1 MAAAHPQTILVTGGT
16 GYLASHLII
25 QLLSAGHI
33 VRTTTRKSDGE
44 QKVLRTLRPHIAGHH
59 LDRLSFFVADLAS
72 DHGWKDAIRGCDY
85 VHHVASPFPSS
96 EPKNEDELI
105 RPARQGTLQVLEF
118 SRDASVKRVIMT
130 SSFAAIGYGYKTP
143 PAAFTEE
150 HWSILDSDVPVQAY
164 QKSKALAER
173 AAWDFVEKEGGQ
185 LELSVINPTGIFGP
199 LLGPE
204 VGTSV
209 GLVKTMMD
217 GKMAACPQLCV
228 GVVDVRDVAD
238 LHVRA
243 MEAPAAKG
251 QRYLAT
257 CTGTTV
263 HLLDFANI
271 IRESHPDFAGKL
283 PTREL
288 PNIVVRFAALF
299 SSKLATILPGLGA
312 SKKFD
317 NSKARGLGWAPRSV
331 EQCIADT
338 AESLVNLG
346 SPSLENEG
354 RRQRDDMKQALGGL
368 AHSMVA
374 RPGQLRVDTKNVSAN
389 GISLAAGL
397 SSRLPTESHP
407 RGMNMATPPAC
418 TLIDEPGASPSP
430 SPTTQLVETISTCPD
445 VSRVE
450 RRRLQ
455 NRINKRNS
463 RQRKNDLCGK
473 GGKRWTIYTS
483 PVSDT
488 TVVVHSSPESFCRL
502 GTVERNQY
510 LCMLRDI
517 SFGGATAQLLQ
528 PERLLCVSQYNLILA
543 MASNASALGLSME
556 DLRHDILSPFNAD
569 SGAFPQGL
577 AAGLQPTA
585 AQREIPHHPWIDLC
599 PSPAF
604 RDILLKRGAEYC
616 DEELC
621 AAMAGTAQERP
632 GLLVWGNAW
641 DPDAFDDLDKRLA
654 TATGRGTTR
663 TTLADQNGR
672 RQTNLSSGRAVG

>member
-1 MAAAHPQTILVTGGT
+1 MALARPQIVLVTGGT
-16 GYLASHLII
+16 GYVASHLIL

-33 VRTTTRKSDGE
+33 IRTTTRKSDGE
-44 QKVLRTLRPHIAGHH
+44 QKLLRALRPHVSSHH
-59 LDRLSFFVADLAS
+59 LDRISFFVADLAS
-72 DHGWKDAIRGCDY
+72 DDGWQEAIQGCDY

-96 EPKNEDELI
+96 EPKSEDELI
-105 RPARQGTLQVLEF
+105 RPAREGTLRVLKF
-118 SRDASVKRVIMT
+118 SRDANVRRVVMT

-173 AAWDFVEKEGGQ
+173 VAWDFIEKEGGQ

-204 VGTSV
+204 IGTSV
-209 GLVKTMMD
+209 ALVKTMMD
-217 GKMAACPQLCV
+217 GRMAACPQLCF

-243 MEAPAAKG
+243 MVSPEAKG

-257 CTGTTV
+257 CASSTV
-263 HLLDFANI
+263 HLLDFAKI
-271 IRESHPDFAGKL
+271 IAKSNADFAGKL

-288 PNIVVRFAALF
+288 PNIVVRIAALF
-299 SSKLATILPGLGA
+299 SSKMAMILPGLGA
-312 SKKFD
+312 SKNFD
-317 NSKARGLGWAPRSV
+317 NSKAKGLGWAPRSV

-346 SPSLENEG
+346 HSETS
-354 RRQRDDMKQALGGL
+354 ALW
-368 AHSMVA
+368 
-374 RPGQLRVDTKNVSAN
+374 Q
-389 GISLAAGL
+389 GILI
-397 SSRLPTESHP
+397 
-407 RGMNMATPPAC
+407 M
-418 TLIDEPGASPSP
+418 IDESDTSLSPSP
-430 SPTTQLVETISTCPD
+430 SRQLAQPMSACPD
-445 VSRVE
+445 ASKVE

-463 RQRKNDLCGK
+463 RQRRNDLLGK

-483 PVSDT
+483 PASDT
-488 TVVVHSSPESFCRL
+488 SVVVQSSPGSFCQL
-502 GTVERNQY
+502 GAAERNRY

-517 SFGGATAQLLQ
+517 SWGGATAHLLQ

-543 MASNASALGLSME
+543 MASNASALGISME
-556 DLRHDILSPFNAD
+556 DLRHDILSPFNGDNGTAP
-569 SGAFPQGL
+569 GELPPA
-577 AAGLQPTA
+577 LQPTA
-585 AQREIPHHPWIDLC
+585 AQRDIQHHPWIDLC

-604 RDILLKRGAEYC
+604 RDVLLNRSAEYS

-621 AAMAGTAQERP
+621 AAMAGTALERP
-632 GLLVWGNAW
+632 GLIIWGNAW
-641 DPDAFDDLDKRLA
+641 DPAAYEMSEQFLGRYGWLFRNCVDFMTSTNNWRRRRGEAPLAPPPADLGDA
-654 TATGRGTTR
+654 
-663 TTLADQNGR
+663 ADGVE
-672 RQTNLSSGRAVG
+672 G